1 LSDDLDSRAF
11 TRIQIETASAKV
23 MIKICILKKT
33 VYNWPKNNNHKGFQN
48 FEMAIVVRNS
58 NQYSS
63 TVFKCRKVRE

>member
-1 LSDDLDSRAF
+1 LSDDLHSRAF

-23 MIKICILKKT
+23 VIKICILKKT
-33 VYNWPKNNNHKGFQN
+33 VYNWPNNNHRGFQN

-63 TVFKCRKVRE
+63 TVFKCRKVRK